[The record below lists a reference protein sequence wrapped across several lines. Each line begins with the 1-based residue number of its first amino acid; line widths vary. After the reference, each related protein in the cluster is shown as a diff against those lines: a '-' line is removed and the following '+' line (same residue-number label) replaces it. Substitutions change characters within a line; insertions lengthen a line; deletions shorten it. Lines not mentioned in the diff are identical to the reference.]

1 MYKKT
6 SGAVAPDTTPK
17 LEVEKTEIELTS
29 DGGEGTV
36 EVTVA
41 NVYSL
46 QVRALAEAGSQDEV
60 TWLSVEYD
68 ENGTLSYTAEA
79 NGSENSREADI
90 EIYAEDLEGNSLT
103 KYIHVT
109 QAGKSEGGAAVPV
122 DVTISFA
129 TTAQRTSQTTTQQVW
144 ANEGVTL
151 TNNKSE
157 SQNDIVDSSNPV
169 KFYAASQIIITAPGN
184 ISQIVFDC
192 DNDTYATALK
202 NSISGASV
210 AVSSNKV
217 TITLNGSSDTFTIAK
232 LSAQVRA
239 DAVTVT
245 YLGEATGGETP
256 EPEQPTLTP
265 RNLAFSSTTAT
276 ATVGQAFT
284 EPTLSGET
292 AGVTYSSSNTGVATV
307 NASTGAVTLVSA
319 GTTTITA
326 TAPETEQYE
335 AGEVSYT
342 LTVNPAQKTGYTLIT
357 DLSEITTGQYVIAA
371 KVSGKYY
378 AMSKTFASKITGTE
392 VSVSNDAITESAAAN
407 YVVTIT
413 KSGSNYTIKSGSN
426 YLKYSSST
434 NLGTQT
440 SAYNWTIAKG
450 TKGTFRFTSGTS
462 GRGLVFRA
470 SSYKQFGGYAL
481 SNVTANGTEYYD
493 VELFKLN

>member
-1 MYKKT
+1 M
-6 SGAVAPDTTPK
+6 
-17 LEVEKTEIELTS
+17 
-29 DGGEGTV
+29 
-36 EVTVA
+36 
-41 NVYSL
+41 
-46 QVRALAEAGSQDEV
+46 
-60 TWLSVEYD
+60 
-68 ENGTLSYTAEA
+68 
-79 NGSENSREADI
+79 
-90 EIYAEDLEGNSLT
+90 
-103 KYIHVT
+103 
-109 QAGKSEGGAAVPV
+109 
-122 DVTISFA
+122 
-129 TTAQRTSQTTTQQVW
+129 
-144 ANEGVTL
+144 
-151 TNNKSE
+151 
-157 SQNDIVDSSNPV
+157 
-169 KFYAASQIIITAPGN
+169 
-184 ISQIVFDC
+184 
-192 DNDTYATALK
+192 
-202 NSISGASV
+202 
-210 AVSSNKV
+210 
-217 TITLNGSSDTFTIAK
+217 
-232 LSAQVRA
+232 
-239 DAVTVT
+239 
-245 YLGEATGGETP
+245 
-256 EPEQPTLTP
+256 TP
-265 RNLAFSSTTAT
+265 RNLAFSATTAT
-276 ATVGQAFT
+276 ATMGQAFT
-284 EPTLSGET
+284 EPTLSGEK

-307 NASTGAVTLVSA
+307 NASTGVVTLVAA

-326 TAPETEQYE
+326 TAPETDQYE
-335 AGEVSYT
+335 AATASYT

-481 SNVTANGTEYYD
+481 SNVTANGAEYYD